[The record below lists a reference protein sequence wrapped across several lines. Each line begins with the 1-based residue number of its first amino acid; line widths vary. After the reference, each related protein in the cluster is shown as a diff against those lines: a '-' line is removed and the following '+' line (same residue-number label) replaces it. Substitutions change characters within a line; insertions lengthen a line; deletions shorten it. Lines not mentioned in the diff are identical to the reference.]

1 MTSKHR
7 VWRFHEYGGSEVL
20 RLEEIATPEPGDGE
34 VLIKVTAG
42 GLNRSDL
49 LWASAGFFT
58 PQLPAQI
65 GAEICGIV
73 ERCGPGV
80 VRFSPGDRVSNLP
93 VFTRGAEH
101 AYAHFAEYTV
111 IPEAELI
118 HTPPALTDAEG
129 AAFVF
134 TNLTQMCALNDL
146 VHLKPG
152 QWLLVTAGSSANG
165 LSAIHLARHL
175 GARVI
180 ATTRGPEK
188 REMLLAAGAAA
199 VVVTSEENLSE
210 RVSAV
215 TQGTGVHVVY
225 DCVGGALTN
234 EIVDSLRPGATWI
247 MYGFLDATP
256 FTSTWPQWFAR
267 QPTLH
272 IYALTQYT
280 GIKEMGLAGKPEA
293 LQTAIEAVQFLCGEK
308 MLPVPI
314 AAQYEGIG
322 MVQDAFRLMEEN
334 VGGGKIVVTF

>member
-1 MTSKHR
+1 MTDTHR
-7 VWRFHEYGGSEVL
+7 AWRFHEFGGSEVL
-20 RLEEIATPEPGDGE
+20 RLEELAKPEPGPGE
-34 VLIKVTAG
+34 VLIKVAAG

-49 LWASAGFFT
+49 LWTSAGFFK
-58 PQLPAQI
+58 PQLPAQV

-73 ERCGPGV
+73 ECCGPGV
-80 VRFSPGDRVSNLP
+80 SRFSTGDRVSNLP
-93 VFTRGAEH
+93 VFTRGADH

-118 HTPPALTDAEG
+118 HTPSALSDAEG

-180 ATTRGPEK
+180 ATTRGSEK
-188 REMLLAAGAAA
+188 RDMLLAAGADA
-199 VVVTSEENLSE
+199 VVVTETEQLSS
-210 RVSAV
+210 RVEGI
-215 TQGTGVHVVY
+215 TQGAGVDVVY

-247 MYGFLDATP
+247 MYGFLDASP
-256 FTSTWPQWFAR
+256 FTSNWPQWFAR

-272 IYALTQYT
+272 VYALTQYT
-280 GIKEMGLAGKPEA
+280 GIREMSLAGKPEA
-293 LQTAIEAVQFLCGEK
+293 LQTAVEAVQFLCGEK
-308 MLPVPI
+308 VVPVPI
-314 AAQYEGIG
+314 AALFEGIES
-322 MVQDAFRLMEEN
+322 VREAFELMETN
-334 VGGGKIVVTF
+334 AGGGKIVVRF